1 MEVTNNMSLIS
12 MVRISKRYGNGETLT
27 IALNNI
33 NLDIEKG
40 SMIAVMGT
48 SGSGKSTLLNILGC
62 LDTPSE
68 GKYFLDGLQVSD
80 LSKYELAKIRNQKI
94 GFVFQQFAL
103 LNEYTALENVQ
114 MPIVYSNFFKGFK
127 EKIPSRKI
135 RELAVKKLTDV
146 GLDKHLNKR
155 PSQLSG
161 GQQQRVAIARALIN
175 NPEIIL
181 ADEPTGAL
189 DSSTSKEIIG
199 ILKELNKNGK
209 TIIIITHD
217 SNVAT
222 NCKKIIN
229 IKDGM
234 IYS

>member
-1 MEVTNNMSLIS
+1 MNIIS
-12 MVRISKRYGNGETLT
+12 MVGISKRYGTGEIST
-27 IALNNI
+27 IALKNI

-40 SMIAVMGT
+40 CMMAVMGA
-48 SGSGKSTLLNILGC
+48 SGSGKSTLLHILGC

-68 GKYFLDGLQVSD
+68 GKYFLDGLQVSE
-80 LSKYELAKIRNQKI
+80 LSKYELAMIRNQKI
-94 GFVFQQFAL
+94 GFVFQHFAL

-127 EKIPSRKI
+127 EKISSKKI

-146 GLDKHLNKR
+146 GLEKHLNKR

-199 ILKELNKNGK
+199 ILKELNNNGK
-209 TIIIITHD
+209 TVIVITHD
-217 SNVAT
+217 SNVAA
-222 NCKKIIN
+222 NCKKVIN

-234 IYS
+234 INS